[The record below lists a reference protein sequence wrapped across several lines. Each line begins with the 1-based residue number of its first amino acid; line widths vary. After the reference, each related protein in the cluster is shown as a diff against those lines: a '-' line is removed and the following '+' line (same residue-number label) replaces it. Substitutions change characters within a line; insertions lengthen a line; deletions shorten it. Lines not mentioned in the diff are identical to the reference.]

1 MDMVGVCVGTT
12 QGVEAGVMRARADPL
27 LLLFISTAKT
37 WCGVT
42 GGVGLVSG
50 DPATTAATA

>member
-1 MDMVGVCVGTT
+1 MVGVRVGTT